1 MQQITLDQ
9 ARRYAIA
16 AQGLD
21 RPRPTGRVDV
31 RHFRNVMARLG
42 LLQLDSVNAF
52 SRAHYMP
59 FFSRL
64 GRYDRKA
71 LDRWLWTSREH
82 FEYWGHE
89 ASLIPIEH
97 YPFFRWRMTA
107 PWSWGR
113 VERIKT
119 EDPGYLGRVL
129 DQVRAHGPLQVR
141 DLHDPGERIASEM
154 WGWSK
159 GKVAL
164 EALFHQGDV
173 TVYDRSNFTR
183 LYAATE
189 QVVPGH
195 ILDVPDPSRDEGQ
208 SALLEL
214 AARSLGVATLEDLA
228 DYPRISNPEARPL
241 VDVLVEQGRLVEVM
255 VKEWGKTAYVH
266 PEARLSRSVTG
277 RALLSPFDNL
287 IFCRPRVER
296 MWDFHYRIEIYVP
309 EAKRV
314 YGYYVLP
321 FLLDGELVARVDLK
335 TDRKS
340 GRLLVKG
347 AWAEPGVD
355 RVRVGRELVAEL
367 EETAVWLGV
376 SDVEIVPNGDLS
388 AYL

>member
-1 MQQITLDQ
+1 MRQITLDQ

-31 RHFRNVMARLG
+31 RHFRKVMAQLG

-64 GRYDRKA
+64 GLYDRDA

-89 ASLIPIEH
+89 ASVIPMEH
-97 YPFFRWRMTA
+97 YPLFRWRMTGEFG
-107 PWSWGR
+107 WKR
-113 VERIKT
+113 VEAMKT
-119 EDPGYLGRVL
+119 ERPGYLESVL
-129 DQVRAHGPLQVR
+129 AQVMELGPLQAK
-141 DLHDPGERIASEM
+141 DLVEPGERIKGEM
-154 WGWSK
+154 WGWSD

-164 EALFHQGDV
+164 EALFHRGDV
-173 TVYDRSNFTR
+173 TIHDRPNFSR
-183 LYAATE
+183 LYAAAE
-189 QVVPGH
+189 DVIPGH
-195 ILDVPDPSRDEGQ
+195 VLDTPDPSRVEGQ

-228 DYPRISNPEARPL
+228 DYPRISNPDARPL
-241 VDVLVEQGRLVEVM
+241 VDNLVGQGRLEEVT
-255 VKEWGKTAYVH
+255 VTGWDKPGYLH
-266 PEARLSRSVTG
+266 PEARLPRSVNG
-277 RALLSPFDNL
+277 RSLLSPFDNL
-287 IFCRPRVER
+287 VFCRPRVER
-296 MWDFHYRIEIYVP
+296 LWDFHYRIEIYVP

-347 AWAEPGVD
+347 AWAEPGAD
-355 RVRVGRELVAEL
+355 RVRVGRELMWEL
-367 EETAVWLGV
+367 EEVASWLGMTE
-376 SDVEIVPNGDLS
+376 VEVFENGDLF
-388 AYL
+388 